1 VPLLPRPRLR
11 AKPAPDPAPAPAVP
25 SRRRRAVSRALTA
38 LAGVLVLAALIVPDN
53 IARLPPGYSWPAALL
68 RIPIEGLAG
77 AALLLVLP
85 ARHRLRVATVL
96 GAGLGLLTVV
106 KIFNMGFFTILARPF
121 NPVLDWALLDDAV
134 RFLTDSVGRAGAVGA
149 AVGAAVLAVALLV
162 LMALSIRRLAGT
174 VARHRTATRRTAL
187 AGTAAWVSL
196 ALLGTGLVPGVFVAS
211 DTAATLAY
219 STVLTV
225 PQGVQDRRAFAREAA
240 VDAYRDTPDDRLLG
254 ALRGKDVVFTFI
266 ESYGRSAVEDPRYAA
281 EVGAVLRDGGEAL
294 AADGWNARSGY
305 LTSSTIGGGSWLA
318 HATFQSGLWIDNEQ
332 RYRTLVSGDRMT
344 LNSAFG
350 RTGVRTV
357 GIEPGITFA
366 WPEGRFYRFDQ
377 IYDSHTLGYRG
388 PPFGWVTMPDQYTLS
403 AFQRF
408 EHGKRGRGPLAA
420 SVTLLSSHTP
430 WAPIPQMINWA
441 DVGDGSVYGPMVA
454 TAAKPGEVWSEA
466 KRVRAEYRKSIEY
479 SLTSVIS
486 YVKRYGDDNLVMVFL
501 GDHQPA
507 PIITGEGAS
516 RDVPITVV
524 TRDRAVLDRIA
535 SWNWTDG
542 LKPAP
547 DAPVWRMDAFRD
559 RFLAAFSGPV
569 PAGRSQALGG

>member
-1 VPLLPRPRLR
+1 MPHFPRPRLR
-11 AKPAPDPAPAPAVP
+11 AEPAPGPAPAGAGP
-25 SRRRRAVSRALTA
+25 SRRRRAAARTLTA

-53 IARLPPGYSWPAALL
+53 IARLPPGHPWPAALL

-77 AALLLVLP
+77 AALLLALP
-85 ARHRLRVATVL
+85 ARHRLKAATGL
-96 GAGLGLLTVV
+96 GAALGLLTVV
-106 KIFNMGFFTILARPF
+106 KIVNMGFFTILARPF

-134 RFLTDSVGRAGAVGA
+134 RFLTDAIGRAGAIGA
-149 AVGAAVLAVALLV
+149 AIGAAVLAVALLV
-162 LMALSIRRLAGT
+162 LMALAVRRLAGT

-187 AGTAAWVSL
+187 AGTAAWVTL

-219 STVLTV
+219 STALTV
-225 PQGVQDRRAFAREAA
+225 PQGIQDRREFAREAA
-240 VDAYRDTPDDRLLG
+240 VDAFRDTPPDRLLS

-281 EVGAVLRDGGEAL
+281 EIGTVLRDGGKAL
-294 AADGWNARSGY
+294 AADGWNARSGW

-332 RYRTLVSGDRMT
+332 RYRTLVASDRMT

-350 RTGVRTV
+350 RTGARTV
-357 GIEPGITFA
+357 GVEPAITFA

-377 IYDSHTLGYRG
+377 IYDSHTLGYEG

-403 AFQRF
+403 AFQRL
-408 EHGKRGRGPLAA
+408 EHGVQDRGPLSA

-430 WAPIPQMINWA
+430 WAPIPQMINWS

-454 TAAKPGEVWSEA
+454 AAPKPGEVWSEA
-466 KRVRAEYRKSIEY
+466 KRVRAEYRKSVEY

-486 YVKRYGDDNLVMVFL
+486 YLKRYGDENLVMVFL

-524 TRDRAVLDRIA
+524 SRDRAVLDRIA
-535 SWNWTDG
+535 GWNWTDG

-559 RFLAAFSGPV
+559 RFLRAYSDTSLTS
-569 PAGRSQALGG
+569 R